1 MVPREIALAKIMKAS
16 MKMISDARP
25 NQLINFLTA
34 CWPKRAAT
42 NATKVK

>member
-25 NQLINFLTA
+25 NQLINFLTT
-34 CWPKRAAT
+34 CWPMRAAT